1 MKALTNINAR
11 SLADAVAAASA
22 AAARGQAFAF
32 SGGGTDLIQQI
43 KDGTNQADVLINLRT
58 VREARAV
65 VVSPTETLI
74 GGLITLSELAEHA
87 ALTGPWAVLREA
99 AASVGTP
106 QIRNAATLAGNIT
119 QRPWCWYYRNGFPC
133 FKAGGSHC
141 FSEHGEHQQ
150 HAIFGGGPSFSVHPS
165 DLAPALVALGATF
178 EVLGPDGPRHLTAA
192 ELFVL
197 PSQNPAREN
206 TLGATDLLTG
216 VRIPT
221 PAAGY
226 GQHLSENHRPG
237 RLDPCRSQRGG
248 GAAGRGRAHTDSQR
262 GVGRRGADAV
272 APARGRTVAARAIP
286 VCSRGRPG
294 GRPRHCPRATVGQE
308 WPQGADDQRGC
319 RACVAASG
327 PGVSCTPRPRYHG
340 GREHADV
347 GSCAPTGDGC
357 GGPHR
362 LSRVCASQVMVKTLT
377 RYSSLPLD
385 GGGQG
390 GGDAGQGVYGV
401 HFPPSSPFPA
411 TASAEGRQFNVPP
424 SPARGEGTEDTI
436 IENT

>member
-43 KDGTNQADVLINLRT
+43 KDGTNRADVVINLRT

-65 VVSPTETLI
+65 VVSPTEIRI
-74 GGLITLSELAEHA
+74 GGLITLRELAEHA

-106 QIRNAATLAGNIT
+106 QIRNAATLAGNIM

-178 EVLGPDGPRHLTAA
+178 EILGPDGPRHLTAA
-192 ELFVL
+192 ELFIL

-221 PAAGY
+221 PAGNTVSTYLKITDRAAWTHAEVSVAVVLQVEGTRI
-226 GQHLSENHRPG
+226 QTASVVL
-237 RLDPCRSQRGG
+237 GG
-248 GAAGRGRAHTDSQR
+248 
-262 GVGRRGADAV
+262 V
-272 APARGRTVAARAIP
+272 APMPWRLPEVEQWLRGQA
-286 VCSRGRPG
+286 
-294 GRPRHCPRATVGQE
+294 
-308 WPQGADDQRGC
+308 
-319 RACVAASG
+319 
-327 PGVSCTPRPRYHG
+327 
-340 GREHADV
+340 
-347 GSCAPTGDGC
+347 
-357 GGPHR
+357 
-362 LSRVCASQVMVKTLT
+362 LS
-377 RYSSLPLD
+377 
-385 GGGQG
+385 
-390 GGDAGQGVYGV
+390 AG
-401 HFPPSSPFPA
+401 A
-411 TASAEGRQFNVPP
+411 TASAQGVALPVAGQAGALAIAHAQPLAKNGHKVPMT
-424 SPARGEGTEDTI
+424 SAAVERALLRLVR
-436 IENT
+436 

>member
-65 VVSPTETLI
+65 MVLPTETRI

-106 QIRNAATLAGNIT
+106 QIRNTATLAGNIT

-178 EVLGPDGPRHLTAA
+178 EVLGPDGPRHLAAA

-221 PAAGY
+221 PAVDTVSTYLKITDRAAWTHAEVSVAVVLQVEGTRI
-226 GQHLSENHRPG
+226 QTASVVL
-237 RLDPCRSQRGG
+237 GG
-248 GAAGRGRAHTDSQR
+248 
-262 GVGRRGADAV
+262 V
-272 APARGRTVAARAIP
+272 APMPWRLPEVEQWLRGQALSATVAGQAGVLAIAQAQPLAKNGHKVPMTSAAVERALL
-286 VCSRGRPG
+286 
-294 GRPRHCPRATVGQE
+294 
-308 WPQGADDQRGC
+308 
-319 RACVAASG
+319 
-327 PGVSCTPRPRYHG
+327 
-340 GREHADV
+340 
-347 GSCAPTGDGC
+347 
-357 GGPHR
+357 R
-362 LSRVCASQVMVKTLT
+362 LVR
-377 RYSSLPLD
+377 
-385 GGGQG
+385 
-390 GGDAGQGVYGV
+390 
-401 HFPPSSPFPA
+401 
-411 TASAEGRQFNVPP
+411 
-424 SPARGEGTEDTI
+424 
-436 IENT
+436 

>member
-133 FKAGGSHC
+133 FKAGGGHC

-178 EVLGPDGPRHLTAA
+178 EILGPDGPRHLTAA

-216 VRIPT
+216 VRIPH
-221 PAAGY
+221 P
-226 GQHLSENHRPG
+226 RWI
-237 RLDPCRSQRGG
+237 RS
-248 GAAGRGRAHTDSQR
+248 
-262 GVGRRGADAV
+262 
-272 APARGRTVAARAIP
+272 API
-286 VCSRGRPG
+286 
-294 GRPRHCPRATVGQE
+294 
-308 WPQGADDQRGC
+308 
-319 RACVAASG
+319 
-327 PGVSCTPRPRYHG
+327 
-340 GREHADV
+340 
-347 GSCAPTGDGC
+347 
-357 GGPHR
+357 
-362 LSRVCASQVMVKTLT
+362 
-377 RYSSLPLD
+377 
-385 GGGQG
+385 
-390 GGDAGQGVYGV
+390 
-401 HFPPSSPFPA
+401 
-411 TASAEGRQFNVPP
+411 
-424 SPARGEGTEDTI
+424 
-436 IENT
+436 

>member
-22 AAARGQAFAF
+22 AGARGQAFAF

-65 VVSPTETLI
+65 VVSPTETRI
-74 GGLITLSELAEHA
+74 GGLITLRELAEHA
-87 ALTGPWAVLREA
+87 TLTGPWAVLREA

-119 QRPWCWYYRNGFPC
+119 QHSWCWYYRNGFPC

-141 FSEHGEHQQ
+141 FAEHGEHQQ

-197 PSQNPAREN
+197 PRQNPAREN

-216 VRIPT
+216 VRIPA
-221 PAAGY
+221 PAVETVRTYLKITDRAAWTHAEVSVAVVLQVEGTRI
-226 GQHLSENHRPG
+226 QTASVVL
-237 RLDPCRSQRGG
+237 GG
-248 GAAGRGRAHTDSQR
+248 
-262 GVGRRGADAV
+262 V
-272 APARGRTVAARAIP
+272 APMPWRLPEVEQWLRGQALSAP
-286 VCSRGRPG
+286 V
-294 GRPRHCPRATVGQE
+294 
-308 WPQGADDQRGC
+308 
-319 RACVAASG
+319 
-327 PGVSCTPRPRYHG
+327 
-340 GREHADV
+340 
-347 GSCAPTGDGC
+347 
-357 GGPHR
+357 
-362 LSRVCASQVMVKTLT
+362 
-377 RYSSLPLD
+377 
-385 GGGQG
+385 
-390 GGDAGQGVYGV
+390 AGQAGALAIAHVQPLAKNGHKV
-401 HFPPSSPFPA
+401 PM
-411 TASAEGRQFNVPP
+411 TSAAVERALRRLV
-424 SPARGEGTEDTI
+424 R
-436 IENT
+436 

>member
-1 MKALTNINAR
+1 MKALTNINAC
-11 SLADAVAAASA
+11 SLTDAVAAASA

-74 GGLITLSELAEHA
+74 GGLITLSELAEHV
-87 ALTGPWAVLREA
+87 ALTGPWVVLREA

-106 QIRNAATLAGNIT
+106 QIRNAATLAGNIM

-133 FKAGGSHC
+133 FKAGGNHC

-197 PSQNPAREN
+197 PNQNPAREN

-221 PAAGY
+221 PAVDTVSTY
-226 GQHLSENHRPG
+226 LKITDR
-237 RLDPCRSQRGG
+237 
-248 GAAGRGRAHTDSQR
+248 AAWTHAEVSVAVVLQ
-262 GVGRRGADAV
+262 VEGRRIQTASVVLGGV
-272 APARGRTVAARAIP
+272 APMPWRLPAVEQWLRGQALSATVAGQAGTLAISHAQPLAKNGHKVPMTRAA
-286 VCSRGRPG
+286 VE
-294 GRPRHCPRATVGQE
+294 RALL
-308 WPQGADDQRGC
+308 
-319 RACVAASG
+319 
-327 PGVSCTPRPRYHG
+327 
-340 GREHADV
+340 
-347 GSCAPTGDGC
+347 
-357 GGPHR
+357 R
-362 LSRVCASQVMVKTLT
+362 LVR
-377 RYSSLPLD
+377 
-385 GGGQG
+385 
-390 GGDAGQGVYGV
+390 
-401 HFPPSSPFPA
+401 
-411 TASAEGRQFNVPP
+411 
-424 SPARGEGTEDTI
+424 
-436 IENT
+436 

>member
-11 SLADAVAAASA
+11 SLADAVAAAGA

-150 HAIFGGGPSFSVHPS
+150 HAIFGGGPSFIVHPS

-178 EVLGPDGPRHLTAA
+178 EVTGPEGPRRIVAA
-192 ELFVL
+192 DFFVL

-206 TLGATDLLTG
+206 ALVATELLTG
-216 VRIPT
+216 VRLPT
-221 PAAGY
+221 PAADVVSTYLKITDREAWTHAEVSVAVVLHVDGERIRTA
-226 GQHLSENHRPG
+226 GVVLGGVAPIPWRLTEVEHFLSG
-237 RLDPCRSQRGG
+237 TSLS
-248 GAAGRGRAHTDSQR
+248 A
-262 GVGRRGADAV
+262 AV
-272 APARGRTVAARAIP
+272 AGQAGALAIAQARPLAKNGHKLPMTSVAVERALMRLAPA
-286 VCSRGRPG
+286 
-294 GRPRHCPRATVGQE
+294 
-308 WPQGADDQRGC
+308 
-319 RACVAASG
+319 
-327 PGVSCTPRPRYHG
+327 
-340 GREHADV
+340 
-347 GSCAPTGDGC
+347 
-357 GGPHR
+357 
-362 LSRVCASQVMVKTLT
+362 
-377 RYSSLPLD
+377 
-385 GGGQG
+385 
-390 GGDAGQGVYGV
+390 
-401 HFPPSSPFPA
+401 
-411 TASAEGRQFNVPP
+411 
-424 SPARGEGTEDTI
+424 
-436 IENT
+436 

>member
-22 AAARGQAFAF
+22 AAARGQVFAF

-106 QIRNAATLAGNIT
+106 QIRHAATLAGNIT

-178 EVLGPDGPRHLTAA
+178 EILRPDGPRHLTAA

-221 PAAGY
+221 PAVETVSTYLKITDRAAWTHAEVSVAVVLQVEGARI
-226 GQHLSENHRPG
+226 QTASVVL
-237 RLDPCRSQRGG
+237 GG
-248 GAAGRGRAHTDSQR
+248 
-262 GVGRRGADAV
+262 V
-272 APARGRTVAARAIP
+272 APMPWRLPEVEQWLCGQALSAP
-286 VCSRGRPG
+286 V
-294 GRPRHCPRATVGQE
+294 
-308 WPQGADDQRGC
+308 
-319 RACVAASG
+319 
-327 PGVSCTPRPRYHG
+327 
-340 GREHADV
+340 
-347 GSCAPTGDGC
+347 
-357 GGPHR
+357 
-362 LSRVCASQVMVKTLT
+362 
-377 RYSSLPLD
+377 
-385 GGGQG
+385 
-390 GGDAGQGVYGV
+390 AGQAGTLAITHAQPLAKNGHKV
-401 HFPPSSPFPA
+401 PM
-411 TASAEGRQFNVPP
+411 TSAAVERALLRLV
-424 SPARGEGTEDTI
+424 R
-436 IENT
+436 

>member
-65 VVSPTETLI
+65 VVLPTETLI

-197 PSQNPAREN
+197 PSQNPVREN

-221 PAAGY
+221 PAVDTVSTYLKITDRAAWTHAEVSVAVVLQVEGTRI
-226 GQHLSENHRPG
+226 QTASVVL
-237 RLDPCRSQRGG
+237 GG
-248 GAAGRGRAHTDSQR
+248 
-262 GVGRRGADAV
+262 V
-272 APARGRTVAARAIP
+272 APMPWRLPEVEQWLRGQALSAP
-286 VCSRGRPG
+286 V
-294 GRPRHCPRATVGQE
+294 
-308 WPQGADDQRGC
+308 
-319 RACVAASG
+319 
-327 PGVSCTPRPRYHG
+327 
-340 GREHADV
+340 
-347 GSCAPTGDGC
+347 
-357 GGPHR
+357 
-362 LSRVCASQVMVKTLT
+362 
-377 RYSSLPLD
+377 
-385 GGGQG
+385 
-390 GGDAGQGVYGV
+390 AGQAGALAIAHAQPLAKNGHKV
-401 HFPPSSPFPA
+401 PM
-411 TASAEGRQFNVPP
+411 TSAAVERALLRLV
-424 SPARGEGTEDTI
+424 R
-436 IENT
+436 

>member
-11 SLADAVAAASA
+11 SLADAVAAASR

-87 ALTGPWAVLREA
+87 ALTGPWAVLHEA

-165 DLAPALVALGATF
+165 DLAPALRALGASF
-178 EVLGPDGPRHLTAA
+178 EVLGPDGPRRLSAG

-197 PSQNPAREN
+197 PRQNPAREN

-221 PAAGY
+221 PAVDTVSTYLKITDRAAWTHAEVSVAVVLQVEGPRI
-226 GQHLSENHRPG
+226 QTASVVL
-237 RLDPCRSQRGG
+237 GG
-248 GAAGRGRAHTDSQR
+248 
-262 GVGRRGADAV
+262 V
-272 APARGRTVAARAIP
+272 APMPWRLPEVEQWLRGQALSAPVTGQAGALAIAHAQPLAKNGHKVPMTSAAVERALL
-286 VCSRGRPG
+286 
-294 GRPRHCPRATVGQE
+294 
-308 WPQGADDQRGC
+308 
-319 RACVAASG
+319 
-327 PGVSCTPRPRYHG
+327 
-340 GREHADV
+340 
-347 GSCAPTGDGC
+347 
-357 GGPHR
+357 R
-362 LSRVCASQVMVKTLT
+362 LVR
-377 RYSSLPLD
+377 
-385 GGGQG
+385 
-390 GGDAGQGVYGV
+390 
-401 HFPPSSPFPA
+401 
-411 TASAEGRQFNVPP
+411 
-424 SPARGEGTEDTI
+424 
-436 IENT
+436 

>member
-11 SLADAVAAASA
+11 SLADAMAAASA
-22 AAARGQAFAF
+22 AAARSQAFAF
-32 SGGGTDLIQQI
+32 SGGGTDLLQQI

-141 FSEHGEHQQ
+141 FAEHGEHQQ

-206 TLGATDLLTG
+206 TLRATDLLTG

-221 PAAGY
+221 PAVHTVSTYLKITDRAAWTHAEVSVAVVLQVEGMRI
-226 GQHLSENHRPG
+226 QTASVVL
-237 RLDPCRSQRGG
+237 GG
-248 GAAGRGRAHTDSQR
+248 
-262 GVGRRGADAV
+262 V
-272 APARGRTVAARAIP
+272 APMPWCLPEVEQWLRGQALSAA
-286 VCSRGRPG
+286 V
-294 GRPRHCPRATVGQE
+294 VGQA
-308 WPQGADDQRGC
+308 GALAIAHAQPLAKNGHKVPMTSAAVE
-319 RACVAASG
+319 RALL
-327 PGVSCTPRPRYHG
+327 
-340 GREHADV
+340 
-347 GSCAPTGDGC
+347 
-357 GGPHR
+357 R
-362 LSRVCASQVMVKTLT
+362 L
-377 RYSSLPLD
+377 
-385 GGGQG
+385 
-390 GGDAGQGVYGV
+390 
-401 HFPPSSPFPA
+401 
-411 TASAEGRQFNVPP
+411 
-424 SPARGEGTEDTI
+424 AR
-436 IENT
+436 